1 MYFAILGKNPDISKA
16 ELELIQPTNISSP
29 KKGIITFD
37 TNKPELI
44 STLGGIIKAG
54 SIVKEKDLPE
64 VLKDVK
70 IIGIKEIA
78 NGKHL
83 KQTIGIK
90 RFKTVDFFHTD
101 KEIKEKGMELINLGN
116 GDYGRVEWY
125 QNIPL
130 YETIDFDKPARSM
143 HMGMMPAKLTHMMIN
158 IGLHSLKSKVHK
170 VEGLD
175 RPEDLIDLKT
185 GRPDGPSTVIYDP
198 FVGSGTTGFLA
209 NTLGFEFIGSDI
221 NISYVEQNAKWRAK
235 TPFANSKSDFQIFQ
249 HDITTPLTNKIDIAD
264 SQLLIISE
272 GRLGPIVTAR
282 TSPETIQRNQKEVLD
297 MYKAFLQ
304 RIKELSTG
312 NIQPVTVITI
322 PYYQTDNF
330 LEKELVIVAQ
340 KFGLSLSS
348 ISEIYQRENQ
358 KIGRKILIIS

>member
-37 TNKPELI
+37 TKKPELI

-101 KEIKEKGMELINLGN
+101 KEIKEKGMELINLWN

-143 HMGMMPAKLTHMMIN
+143 QMGMMPAKLTHMMIN
-158 IGLHSLKSKVHK
+158 IWLNALMQR
-170 VEGLD
+170 ETWNME
-175 RPEDLIDLKT
+175 RPI
-185 GRPDGPSTVIYDP
+185 IYDP
-198 FVGSGTTGFLA
+198 FVWSGTTWFLA
-209 NTLGFEFIGSDI
+209 NTLDYEFIGSDI

-235 TPFANSKSDFQIFQ
+235 TPFANAKSDFQIFQ

-264 SQLLIISE
+264 SQLLIVSE
-272 GRLGPIVTAR
+272 WRLGPIVTAR
-282 TSPETIQRNQKEVLD
+282 TSPEVIQRNQKEVLD

-304 RIKELSTG
+304 RIKELETG
-312 NIQPVTVITI
+312 KMQPVTVITI
-322 PYYQTDNF
+322 PYYQGDNF
-330 LEKELVIVAQ
+330 LEKELSIVAQ
-340 KFGLSLSS
+340 KLWLFPSS
-348 ISEIYQRENQ
+348 IAEIYQRENQ
-358 KIGRKILIIS
+358 KIGRKILIIV